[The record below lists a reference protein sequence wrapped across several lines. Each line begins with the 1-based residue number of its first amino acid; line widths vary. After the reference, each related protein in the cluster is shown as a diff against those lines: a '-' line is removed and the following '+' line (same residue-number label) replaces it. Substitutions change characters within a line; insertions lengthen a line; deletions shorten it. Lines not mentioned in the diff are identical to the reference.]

1 MQNSIQSDKAE
12 GNMKG
17 ILRSN
22 NASYICLLGVQ
33 KAVTER
39 KHETI
44 SKKKCEYNC
53 LNVSIIVRGGP
64 PQILISGKP
73 L

>member
-39 KHETI
+39 KQETI
-44 SKKKCEYNC
+44 SKK
-53 LNVSIIVRGGP
+53 L
-64 PQILISGKP
+64 
-73 L
+73 